1 MSVRSHSHAV
11 FTLLLCI
18 PAQRTRSNG
27 VFAQHLRPSE
37 GWIASAPGEVH
48 RGVGKTARRD
58 PWWKPSLSYLV
69 PWTGTSRSSLASD
82 HLNWLAGTSVV
93 LNSPSFEPSVALSIF
108 GIERSPDNGYFP
120 AKVAQEDI
128 IKKAGIPHTIVRS
141 TQFMEF
147 LVGIADSATANGKV
161 HVSHG
166 AFQPIAADD
175 VADFVAEAVCGK
187 AENRTIEIAGPEKG
201 PMSDFIKGYL
211 TAIGDARTVIVDPQ
225 ARYFGSLVD
234 DESLVPLESAEVGKP
249 DVKTWFARGL
259 QATA

>member
-11 FTLLLCI
+11 STLLLCI

-58 PWWKPSLSYLV
+58 PWWKPPLSYLV
-69 PWTGTSRSSLASD
+69 PWTGTSRSSFASD

-93 LNSPSFEPSVALSIF
+93 LDVSNSPSFEPSAVLSFFQTSTANLLKAEKADGVRHHVALSIV

-141 TQFMEF
+141 TQF
-147 LVGIADSATANGKV
+147 
-161 HVSHG
+161 
-166 AFQPIAADD
+166 
-175 VADFVAEAVCGK
+175 
-187 AENRTIEIAGPEKG
+187 
-201 PMSDFIKGYL
+201 
-211 TAIGDARTVIVDPQ
+211 ARRPL
-225 ARYFGSLVD
+225 AR
-234 DESLVPLESAEVGKP
+234 A
-249 DVKTWFARGL
+249 
-259 QATA
+259 